1 MVTKLKNNKKAVQT
15 ALVIVAVAAVIFVL
29 TAIGYKGDV
38 DAYCAENSG
47 GYESENFIKILFQN
61 NYVLYPEV
69 LEKGGKQNKVE
80 DLYLLFEEQTAEQAI
95 YYGNETPSDRSAERL
110 KADHV
115 MSVQQQIQQIKE
127 LYTAELGTRMDYCV
141 IDEETQ
147 TILKNT
153 TRNPER
159 LQEGAVGDYEYYI
172 IFRYD
177 QNGSIVDIKV
187 HGKDEDKFLKNAQLV
202 ANSADSLLFT
212 NSQKEQSYVLVDM
225 FDEANGRMT
234 ITQQNPKKRC
244 NGYI

>member
-153 TRNPER
+153 TRNWSGCR
-159 LQEGAVGDYEYYI
+159 RARSGTTNI
-172 IFRYD
+172 ILFSAMTRTEAL
-177 QNGSIVDIKV
+177 SI
-187 HGKDEDKFLKNAQLV
+187 
-202 ANSADSLLFT
+202 SRFT
-212 NSQKEQSYVLVDM
+212 VKMKIN
-225 FDEANGRMT
+225 F
-234 ITQQNPKKRC
+234 
-244 NGYI
+244 